1 MHPLVR
7 IGLLLVAATAHVS
20 YAADDHPNA
29 VLKRAQAI
37 SSLTGPHAQPF
48 HLKLTVSEPTNPTSV
63 YRATIEE
70 YWQSPTVWQRTIESP
85 GFRQNLVVRNGNR
98 VEQNS
103 GLYYPIWL
111 RSFVTA
117 SLDPLEDVAF
127 WDQISARLVLTANS
141 SSGSNT
147 SCARAQFKIG
157 TATLNND
164 AFAVICFNS
173 DGTLSSVVRP
183 GYDMEFRDAQTFG
196 KKRIAHKYVDDPE
209 PGINLV
215 GIVEILEKID
225 EGGSIPSLPD
235 LSDQSS
241 DPIRSAT
248 INQETFERLSSGPPV
263 ITWPPVH
270 SGNTSGK
277 LSVYV
282 SADRDGQVREVY
294 PLNSDNAGLQAAARD
309 QLLKVKLKPAVS
321 EGKSVQTE
329 SALTFAFSTTLE
341 DEPEFAT
348 AVISSPSPGTNSTS
362 TPIKVSPMIANSL
375 RTKSYAPVYPQTLK
389 ERRISGKVDLAA
401 VIGRDG
407 KIVSLKPIYSTDPDF
422 TTAAITAVEHWSYKP
437 YLLNGSPT
445 EIETVI
451 TMNFQAP

>member
-1 MHPLVR
+1 MRPLIR
-7 IGLLLVAATAHVS
+7 IGLLLIAAIAHVS

-37 SSLTGPHAQPF
+37 SSLIGPHAQPF

-63 YRATIEE
+63 YQATIEE
-70 YWQSPTVWQRTIESP
+70 YWQSPTIWQRKIESP

-103 GLYYPIWL
+103 GSYYPIWL

-117 SLDPLEDVAF
+117 SLDPLEDVAL
-127 WDQISARLVLTANS
+127 WDQISARLVQTTNS

-183 GYDMEFRDAQTFG
+183 GYDMEFHDAQAFG

-215 GIVEILEKID
+215 GKVEILERVE
-225 EGGSIPSLPD
+225 EGESIPPLPD
-235 LSDQSS
+235 LADQSS
-241 DPIRSAT
+241 DSIRSAT
-248 INQETFERLSSGPPV
+248 INQETFERLSSGLPV

-270 SGNTSGK
+270 SGNRSGK
-277 LSVYV
+277 LSMYV
-282 SADRDGQVREVY
+282 STDRDGQIREAY
-294 PLNSDNAGLQAAARD
+294 PLNSDNAGLQVAARD
-309 QLLKVKLKPAVS
+309 QLLK
-321 EGKSVQTE
+321 
-329 SALTFAFSTTLE
+329 F
-341 DEPEFAT
+341 
-348 AVISSPSPGTNSTS
+348 
-362 TPIKVSPMIANSL
+362 
-375 RTKSYAPVYPQTLK
+375 
-389 ERRISGKVDLAA
+389 
-401 VIGRDG
+401 
-407 KIVSLKPIYSTDPDF
+407 
-422 TTAAITAVEHWSYKP
+422 
-437 YLLNGSPT
+437 
-445 EIETVI
+445 
-451 TMNFQAP
+451 